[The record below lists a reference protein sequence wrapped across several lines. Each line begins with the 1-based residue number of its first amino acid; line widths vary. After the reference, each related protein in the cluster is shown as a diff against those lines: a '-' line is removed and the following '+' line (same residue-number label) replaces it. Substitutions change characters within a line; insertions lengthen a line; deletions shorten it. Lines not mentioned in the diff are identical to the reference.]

1 MIFSD
6 TQRLLYTDAYFR
18 ARQNGEAKNTR
29 IPVIIVG
36 QDRGGKT
43 SLKKHLLG
51 QDFDPEE
58 LSTDGIKV
66 DVVELTDENAEDPWR
81 GKETPF
87 LTSAH
92 EADEHVYKCSAKLV
106 TTMTEVLSSKSN
118 ETLTE
123 EKFDK
128 IDKLRKNVNSESP
141 STTVFLHDFAGQSIF
156 YDTHFCFLKML
167 CPYLLVVD
175 ISFPLDNPA
184 KSRFKFRD
192 SERDLHD
199 PFLETNLD
207 YLLSWLTVLARLSDV
222 ICSEISSA
230 SHPKRYKLPP
240 VVIAL
245 TNSDKCEAKYIEEVK
260 KRIKDKLRKKT
271 FPNVFTEQIHVID
284 NTLPERNNHEIRKL
298 RRHLYDL
305 CKEILEQQSLMPVRW
320 LRLEVEL
327 GDKMLKERLKHITL
341 EECRKVAKSCKV
353 DDVDSALDFLHNR
366 GIIVHHKKSQVV
378 VLDPRWLMD
387 LFIQIITVPEEQ
399 NRDPIDAGFIE
410 LLLEKGILMKEY
422 LEKKVDREHQVL
434 EELMKQFSLL
444 CPWNYEEEGSDVQEE
459 LSKSPNA
466 YIVPSVAPLLKKGRD
481 VQTEL
486 SESPIASVL
495 LKFNLG
501 YVPIG
506 FYTRFQTTTI
516 KKCVEEGLL
525 KNTPQLFSNF
535 TLLILNGSEGCF
547 FVYLIKIPAKIKVG
561 VVPSDE
567 SESTERAHCKFV
579 GNLKRILLD
588 CTQRVKEEEPLIYRN
603 VTALLEV
610 KCSCMENRQ
619 HRKRRH
625 SASEKTTS
633 SIGKEDPPASENLHD
648 HFWPLEKFQTC
659 TEDFVYCSCGNT
671 VKPGKFF
678 LDRVKPWLHPGTTL
692 VSLLYFIQAFGGI
705 SVLIFFQKFT
715 LVFMKNLLTI

>member
-1 MIFSD
+1 VIFSD
-6 TQRLLYTDAYFR
+6 FQRLLYTDAYFR
-18 ARQNGEAKNTR
+18 ALQNGEAKNTR

-66 DVVELTDENAEDPWR
+66 DVVELTDKNAEDPWR

-260 KRIKDKLRKKT
+260 KRIKDELRKKT

-320 LRLEVEL
+320 LWLEVEL

-341 EECRKVAKSCKV
+341 EECRKVAKFCKV

-444 CPWNYEEEGSDVQEE
+444 CVWNYEEGSDVQEQ

-495 LKFNLG
+495 FKFNLG

-506 FYTRFQTTTI
+506 FYTRFQTTMI
-516 KKCVEEGLL
+516 KKWVEEKMLN
-525 KNTPQLFSNF
+525 KTPELFSNF
-535 TLLILNGSEGCF
+535 TRLILNSSEGYF
-547 FVYLIKIPAKIKVG
+547 YVYLIKIPAKIKVG
-561 VVPSDE
+561 VVPRDE
-567 SESTERAHCKFV
+567 SQSTERTRANRKFV
-579 GNLKRILLD
+579 GNLKRVLQD

-603 VTALLEV
+603 VTASLEV
-610 KCSCMENRQ
+610 KCSCTEDRP

-625 SASEKTTS
+625 SESEKTTS
-633 SIGKEDPPASENLHD
+633 SIGKEDPHASENLHD
-648 HFWPLEKFQTC
+648 HFWPLEELQTC
-659 TEDFVYCSCGNT
+659 TEDFPCPHGSM
-671 VKPGKFF
+671 VKPETFF
-678 LDRVKPWLHPGTTL
+678 LDRVRPWLHPGTTL
-692 VSLLYFIQAFGGI
+692 VSLIL
-705 SVLIFFQKFT
+705 FT
-715 LVFMKNLLTI
+715 ILVFMKILLKI